1 MMNYWKPYENIRREK
16 KKFMV
21 PGSVQQPRVQVSKWT
36 PVGKKKGVRKKEA
49 GL

>member
-21 PGSVQQPRVQVSKWT
+21 PGSVQQPRAQVSKWI
-36 PVGKKKGVRKKEA
+36 PVGKKKGV
-49 GL
+49 